1 MSEQATSALPSG
13 MLTVM
18 FTDVEGSTTHWE
30 RHPSE
35 TRDAMAVH
43 DQLLRDATA
52 EYGGHMF
59 KHTGDGMGFVFT
71 SPDRA
76 ALAAV
81 EVQRQLQRRD
91 WGVLDRLKVRIGL
104 HMGDIEPTGGDYFGP
119 AINRAARIMDI
130 ANGDQI
136 AASGVVAG
144 FVTSV
149 DTRRMGA
156 HQLKGIGTEM
166 IEIVSAPDLTLDDR
180 PLRARVSQAVKP
192 LPAPAHRLLGRDS
205 ELERASSLMAHHQ
218 YVTLLGPGGVGK
230 THLALE
236 LGRILQNRFADG
248 AVLVELAPV
257 SDPSAALEEIAESI
271 GARMQPDMSLL
282 ESILNYLEDREILII
297 LDNCEHLI
305 ESVNEFVELTAP
317 FNEVRVM
324 ATSRERLGL
333 RSEQV
338 FVIEPLPPDGAAVD
352 LFLERA
358 RERDLDFDPDDEAMA
373 AIVDICSRLDGM
385 PLAVELA
392 AAWVR
397 VLTPQQL
404 RERLADR
411 FAVLD
416 RTRNRG
422 HRQTLRETVQWSHD
436 QLSDQQKQLFDRLSV
451 FAGSFSFE
459 AAIEVCGDNTA
470 DSAELLDI
478 LMSLVDKSMISTD
491 RGVGEIRF
499 TMLETLRQF
508 GTEQLE
514 ERDEQRTFEQAHAR
528 FFHELVRHQAGQM
541 ISSKEAEVWDQLDR
555 EWANIRTAFNTLMA
569 DGQHEAASEL
579 VLDLGWFAG
588 MSLRTELLAWL
599 NELHALPRFD
609 LLSNAGS
616 IMGLL
621 AIYQYFTID
630 AASVANA
637 NRGLAYDFSDPYG
650 YCRTALAADSL
661 NNVHIAEDS
670 DARTTAWLDSLTDES
685 PDTSRLWALGMR
697 VFHICSH
704 APSPV
709 AAELHAEMERL
720 ASSSGSATARAL
732 TQWAGGMVAS
742 FESIDAALEAW
753 RQGLDAA
760 RSVSDVHLLVHLI
773 VGLELHFTASR
784 GDLDTVLT
792 RCLTTLEQAH
802 DQHYLAGTSHLFGVS
817 AIILARV
824 ERAETG
830 ARLLGSMVANG
841 HIPRGNARRAIQE
854 ALGPDTTEAEEQGKR
869 LSTNAAAA
877 LACDEL
883 RAAIDARAKGS
894 AESDAGAPDV

>member
-1 MSEQATSALPSG
+1 
-13 MLTVM
+13 M

-30 RHPSE
+30 RHPDE
-35 TRDAMAVH
+35 MRDAMADH
-43 DQLLRDATA
+43 DQLLRDQAG
-52 EYGGHMF
+52 EHGGTVF
-59 KHTGDGMGFVFT
+59 KHTGDGMGIVFT

-76 ALAAV
+76 AMAAV
-81 EVQRQLQRRD
+81 AVQRHLQSTD
-91 WGVLDRLKVRIGL
+91 WGVLERLKVRIGL
-104 HMGDIEPTGGDYFGP
+104 HMGDIEPTGDDYFGP
-119 AINRAARIMDI
+119 TINRAARIMDV

-149 DTRRMGA
+149 DTRRMGS

-166 IEIVSAPDLTLDDR
+166 IELISAPELLVDER

-192 LPAPAHRLLGRDS
+192 LPAPAHRLLGR
-205 ELERASSLMAHHQ
+205 ELEVERASKLVDEHQ

-236 LGRILQNRFADG
+236 LGRALQNRFADG

-257 SDPSAALEEIAESI
+257 ADPGAALEAIAESI
-271 GARMQPDMSLL
+271 GARMQPEMSLL
-282 ESILNYLEDREILII
+282 ESILNYLEDREMLVI

-317 FNEVRVM
+317 FNDIRVL

-338 FVIEPLPPDGAAVD
+338 FVIDPLPPEGAAVD

-358 RERDLDFDPDDEAMA
+358 RERDLDFDPDAEAME
-373 AIVDICSRLDGM
+373 AIVEICTRLDGI
-385 PLAVELA
+385 PLGVELA

-436 QLSDQQKQLFDRLSV
+436 QLNDDQKQLFDRLSV

-459 AAIEVCGDNTA
+459 AAIEVCSDETA
-470 DSAELLDI
+470 DSAELLDT

-491 RGVGEIRF
+491 RGAGEIRF

-514 ERDEQRTFEQAHAR
+514 ERDERRDFEQRHAD
-528 FFHELVRHQAGQM
+528 FFHELARHQAGQL
-541 ISSKEAEVWDQLDR
+541 ISAKEAEVWDQLDR

-569 DGQHEAASEL
+569 DGQHETASEL
-579 VLDLGWFAG
+579 VLDLGWFGG

-599 NELHALPRFD
+599 NELQALPRFD
-609 LLSNAGS
+609 LLNQAGS

-630 AASVANA
+630 DASVANA
-637 NRGLAYDFSDPYG
+637 NRGLAYDFADPYG
-650 YCRTALAADSL
+650 FCRLALAAESL
-661 NNVHIAEDS
+661 NNVHIADDS
-670 DARTTAWLDSLTDES
+670 DARTTAWLESLTDDS
-685 PDTSRLWALGMR
+685 PTISRLWALGMR
-697 VFHICSH
+697 VFHLCTH

-709 AAELHAEMERL
+709 AAELHAEMERI
-720 ASSSGSATARAL
+720 AERTDSATAMAL
-732 TQWAGGMVAS
+732 ARWAGGMVSS
-742 FESIDAALEAW
+742 FESIGSGLEEW
-753 RQGLDAA
+753 RHGLDAA

-784 GDLDTVLT
+784 GDLDTVLE
-792 RCLTTLEQAH
+792 RCLTILEQAH
-802 DQHYLAGTSHLFGVS
+802 DQHYLAGTSHLFGVT

-824 ERAETG
+824 DRAETG
-830 ARLLGSMVANG
+830 AELLGSMVANG
-841 HIPRGNARRAIQE
+841 HLPRGNARRAIE
-854 ALGPDTTEAEEQGKR
+854 GALGDAAAAAEERGKR

-877 LACDEL
+877 LACEQL
-883 RAAIDARAKGS
+883 RAAIDERAETHGG
-894 AESDAGAPDV
+894 DADG

>member
-1 MSEQATSALPSG
+1 MPEQTTSALPSG

-30 RHPSE
+30 RHPGE
-35 TRDAMAVH
+35 MRDAMVVH
-43 DQLLRDATA
+43 DELLLATTA
-52 EYGGHMF
+52 DYGGFMF

-81 EVQRQLQRRD
+81 DVQRKLQART

-104 HMGDIEPTGGDYFGP
+104 HMGDIEPTGDDYFGP

-136 AASGVVAG
+136 AASGVVAD

-149 DTRRMGA
+149 ATRRMGA

-166 IEIVSAPDLTLDDR
+166 IEIVSAPDLVLDER
-180 PLRARVSQAVKP
+180 PLRARVSRAVKP
-192 LPAPAHRLLGRDS
+192 LPAPAHRLLGRDDEVARTS
-205 ELERASSLMAHHQ
+205 ALMSHHQ

-236 LGRILQNRFADG
+236 VGRILQNRFADG
-248 AVLVELAPV
+248 AVFVELAPV
-257 SDPSAALEEIAESI
+257 SDPSAALEQIAESI
-271 GARMQPDMSLL
+271 GARMQPEMSLL
-282 ESILNYLEDREILII
+282 ESILNFLEDREMLIV

-317 FNEVRVM
+317 FNDVRLL

-338 FVIEPLPPDGAAVD
+338 FVIEPLPVDGAAVE

-358 RERDLDFDPDDEAMA
+358 RERDLDFDPDEDAMA
-373 AIVDICSRLDGM
+373 AIAEICARLDGM

-404 RERLADR
+404 QERLADR

-436 QLSDQQKQLFDRLSV
+436 QLDAQQKQLFDRLSI

-459 AAIEVCGDNTA
+459 AAIEVCGDDDV
-470 DSAELLDI
+470 DSAEMLDT

-508 GTEQLE
+508 GTEQLG
-514 ERDEQRTFEQAHAR
+514 ERNERQTFEQAHAR
-528 FFHELVRHQAGQM
+528 FFRELAQHQARQL

-555 EWANIRTAFNTLMA
+555 EWANIRTAFNTLMS
-569 DGQHEAASEL
+569 GGHHEEASEL
-579 VLDLGWFAG
+579 VLDLGWFGG

-637 NRGLAYDFSDPYG
+637 NRGLAYDFNDPYG
-650 YCRTALAADSL
+650 FCRTALAAESL
-661 NNVHIAEDS
+661 NNAHIAEDS
-670 DARTTAWLDSLTDES
+670 DARTTAWLDSLTPES
-685 PDTSRLWALGMR
+685 PTTSRMWALGMR

-709 AAELHAEMERL
+709 AAELHAEMAQL
-720 ASSSGSATARAL
+720 AASSDSATAQAL
-732 TQWAGGMVAS
+732 TRWAGGMVRS
-742 FESIDAALEAW
+742 FESIDSALEEW
-753 RQGLDAA
+753 QYGLDAA

-773 VGLELHFTASR
+773 VGLELHFTAAH
-784 GDLDTVLT
+784 GDLDTVLS
-792 RCLTTLEQAH
+792 RCLTTLQQAR
-802 DQHYLAGTSHLFGVS
+802 DQHYLAGTSHLFGVT

-824 ERAETG
+824 DRAETG
-830 ARLLGSMVANG
+830 AQLLGSMVANG
-841 HIPRGNARRAIQE
+841 HMPRGNARRAIQM
-854 ALGPDTTEAEEQGKR
+854 ALGDKAAEAEERGKH
-869 LSTNAAAA
+869 LTTNAAAA
-877 LACDEL
+877 LACQEL
-883 RAAIDARAKGS
+883 LAAIDERAADDPEDHDG
-894 AESDAGAPDV
+894 

>member
-1 MSEQATSALPSG
+1 
-13 MLTVM
+13 M

-30 RHPSE
+30 HHPDVM
-35 TRDAMAVH
+35 RDAMAAH
-43 DQLLRDATA
+43 DQMLRDHTA
-52 EYGGHMF
+52 EHNGTVF
-59 KHTGDGMGFVFT
+59 KHTGDGMGIVFT

-76 ALAAV
+76 AQAAV
-81 EVQRQLQRRD
+81 AMQRQLQTTD
-91 WGVLDRLKVRIGL
+91 WGVLERLKVRIGL
-104 HMGDIEPTGGDYFGP
+104 HMGDIEPTGDDYFGP
-119 AINRAARIMDI
+119 AINRAARVMDV

-136 AASGVVAG
+136 AASGVVAS

-166 IEIVSAPDLTLDDR
+166 IEIISAPDLIVDER

-192 LPAPAHRLLGRDS
+192 LPAPAHQLLGR
-205 ELERASSLMAHHQ
+205 ETEVERASKLVAEHQ

-236 LGRILQNRFADG
+236 LGRALQNRFADG

-257 SDPSAALEEIAESI
+257 SDPAAALEAIAESI
-271 GARMQPDMSLL
+271 GARMQPEMNLL
-282 ESILNYLEDREILII
+282 ESVLNYLEDREMLII

-317 FNEVRVM
+317 FDEIRVL
-324 ATSRERLGL
+324 ATSRERLRL

-338 FVIEPLPPDGAAVD
+338 FVIDPLPPAGAALD

-358 RERDLDFDPDDEAMA
+358 RERDLDFDPDEEAMA
-373 AIVDICSRLDGM
+373 AIVDICTRLDGI
-385 PLAVELA
+385 PLGVELA

-404 RERLADR
+404 RERLNDR

-436 QLSDQQKQLFDRLSV
+436 QLNEQQKQLFDRLSV

-459 AAIEVCGDNTA
+459 AAIAVCGDETA
-470 DSAELLDI
+470 DSAELLDT

-491 RGVGEIRF
+491 RGAGEIRF

-514 ERDEQRTFEQAHAR
+514 ARDERARFEDAHAD
-528 FFHELVRHQAGQM
+528 FFQDLARHQASQL

-555 EWANIRTAFNTLMA
+555 EWANIRSAFNTLMA
-569 DGQHEAASEL
+569 NGAHEEASEL

-588 MSLRTELLAWL
+588 MSLRTEVLAWL
-599 NELHALPRFD
+599 TELQSLPRFD
-609 LLSNAGS
+609 LLSKAGS

-630 AASVANA
+630 DSSVANA
-637 NRGLAYDFSDPYG
+637 NRGLAYDFTDPYG
-650 YCRTALAADSL
+650 YCRLALAAESL
-661 NNVHIAEDS
+661 NNAHIAEDS
-670 DARTTAWLDSLTDES
+670 DARTTAWLEELTADS
-685 PDTSRLWALGMR
+685 PMMSRLWALGMR
-697 VFHICSH
+697 VFHLCTH

-709 AAELHAEMERL
+709 AAELHAQMEEL
-720 ASSSGSATARAL
+720 AERSDSATAVAL
-732 TQWAGGMVAS
+732 SRWAGGMIAS
-742 FESIDAALEAW
+742 FESIGSGLEQW
-753 RQGLDAA
+753 RYGLDAA
-760 RSVSDVHLLVHLI
+760 RSVNDVHLLVHLV

-784 GDLDTVLT
+784 GDLDVVLE

-802 DQHYLAGTSHLFGVS
+802 DQHYLAGTSHLFGVT

-824 ERAETG
+824 DRAETG
-830 ARLLGSMVANG
+830 AELLGSMVAHG
-841 HIPRGNARRAIQE
+841 HMPRSNARRAIE
-854 ALGPDTTEAEEQGKR
+854 AALGDAAAEAEERGKR

-877 LACDEL
+877 LACDGL
-883 RAAIDARAKGS
+883 RAAIEERRLAGD
-894 AESDAGAPDV
+894 SDGHG